1 MKNVLIVYES
11 KYGNTKKVAETIGE
25 GLTEAGNKI
34 DVKHVKDVESE
45 SIKDF
50 DVLLIGS
57 PTYVGSPA
65 RSIKKFIKS
74 LGTLPLQGKSYAVF
88 DTQMGGTGG
97 GFLRNTVKKMEE
109 QIKKTIP
116 DLEKITTGL
125 QVGVKGVKG
134 PLSDGELSRCK
145 NFGLELLKKT

>member
-1 MKNVLIVYES
+1 MSVLIVYES

-25 GLTEAGNKI
+25 GITEAGKEI
-34 DVKHVKDVESE
+34 HVTHVKEVENDTV
-45 SIKDF
+45 KDF
-50 DVLLIGS
+50 DVILIGS

-65 RSIKKFIKS
+65 KSIKKFIKS
-74 LGTLPLQGKSYAVF
+74 LVDMSLQGKSYAVF

-109 QIKKTIP
+109 QIEKTIP
-116 DLEKITTGL
+116 DLKKIISGL
-125 QVGVKGVKG
+125 QVGVKGIKG

-145 NFGLELLKKT
+145 NFGIELIKKI

>member
-1 MKNVLIVYES
+1 MKVLIVFES

-34 DVKHVKDVESE
+34 EVAHVKEVEKGT
-45 SIKDF
+45 IKDF

-65 RSIKKFIKS
+65 KSIKKFIKS
-74 LGTLPLQGKSYAVF
+74 LGDLPLQGKSFAVF

-97 GFLRNTVKKMEE
+97 GFLRNTIKKMEE

-116 DLEKITTGL
+116 DLKRITSGL
-125 QVGVKGVKG
+125 QVGVKGIKG
-134 PLSDGELSRCK
+134 PLGDGELANCK
-145 NFGLELLKKT
+145 NFGIELIKKI

>member
-1 MKNVLIVYES
+1 MSVLIVYES

-25 GLTEAGNKI
+25 GITEAGKEI
-34 DVKHVKDVESE
+34 HLTHVKEVENDTV
-45 SIKDF
+45 KDF
-50 DVLLIGS
+50 DVILIGS

-65 RSIKKFIKS
+65 KSIKKFIKS
-74 LGTLPLQGKSYAVF
+74 LVDMSLQGKSYAVF

-109 QIKKTIP
+109 QIEKTIP
-116 DLEKITTGL
+116 DLKKIISGL
-125 QVGVKGVKG
+125 QVGVKGIKG

-145 NFGLELLKKT
+145 NFGIELIKKI